1 MRRRFFSS
9 PTRVNVDL
17 HVYVLA
23 ELVEH
28 SHQPVNGEAAKLHV
42 ANTGKVRVADA
53 GAALSLA
60 RRKPFI
66 VKNAN
71 DAGGQ

>member
-1 MRRRFFSS
+1 MRRRFFSGHA
-9 PTRVNVDL
+9 RVNVDL

-28 SHQPVNGEAAKLHV
+28 GHQTVNGEAIKLHV
-42 ANTGKVRVADA
+42 ADAGKVRMVDT
-53 GAALSLA
+53 GAALGLA

-66 VKNAN
+66 GVGA
-71 DAGGQ
+71 